1 MKQNTITELWSV
13 EAELGV
19 LGGIIIN
26 NDYFDEVITVLK
38 SNDFY
43 SFTHKIIFDAITT
56 LLLTNRKVD
65 LITLDQF
72 LKEKGALKDVG
83 GFAYL
88 SEIVNNTPSSSN
100 TVAYAHIVVKYAK
113 QRNFLKLGQF
123 IVSEMQSSK
132 TDEQLDTFSENIE
145 KQYTE
150 ITLQNEEQDV
160 ADIGQVFNNI
170 LQKMENS
177 SLEGNA
183 VSGSP
188 TGIIDLDENTT
199 GGQPG
204 ELIILAGRPSM
215 GKTAFSQGIA
225 KHTLNKF
232 TDKPV
237 IYFSQEMPKEQ
248 LLQRFIAME
257 ARVDLQRLRKATELD
272 DEDWSKIAVAMGEIQ
287 NNWKNRLL
295 IDDESNLTPQR
306 LRTKARKYSRK
317 YGKPAAI
324 FVDYLQLM
332 RSTSKR
338 ENRNLEISD
347 ISNSLKAL
355 AKELHCPVYALS
367 QLNRSLEQRHNKRP
381 LNSDL
386 RDSGS
391 LEQDAD
397 VIFFVYRDEV
407 YEPDKQDK
415 GIAEIIIGKQRNG
428 PLGRVKCRFL
438 GNYSLFENID

>member
-1 MKQNTITELWSV
+1 MKQSTITELWSV

-43 SFTHKIIFDAITT
+43 SFTHKTIFDAITT
-56 LLLTNRKVD
+56 LLSTNRKVD

-72 LKEKGALKDVG
+72 LKEKGTLKDVG

-188 TGIIDLDENTT
+188 TGIIDLDETTT

-397 VIFFVYRDEV
+397 VILFVYRDEV
-407 YEPDKQDK
+407 YVPDTQDK

-428 PLGRVKCRFL
+428 PLGRIKCRFL
-438 GNYSLFENID
+438 GNYSLFENIN